1 MNDGSRGYHISAF
14 GKAFSNLTDEIIESP
29 IVDKSAARNDMG
41 TVRGKVDVSSSLVCD
56 IGKGYRWLDLF
67 MQGASCT
74 KYGTVFRPARTAA

>member
-41 TVRGKVDVSSSLVCD
+41 TVRRKVDVSSSLVYD
-56 IGKGYRWLDLF
+56 IGKGYWRLDLF

-74 KYGTVFRPARTAA
+74 KYGTVFGPARTTA